1 MNKFL
6 LPLVGLSLLVSGC
19 AGLNSGSL
27 GGVATPQRCED
38 AIARVTTLEALVKL
52 LPSLGVPQHDAD
64 GISQALAQGQVSIQA
79 VCDFAR
85 SQETP
90 PNPTT
95 SST

>member
-1 MNKFL
+1 MKKFF
-6 LPLVGLSLLVSGC
+6 LPLVGLSLLISGC
-19 AGLNSGSL
+19 AGLNSGNL

-38 AIARVTTLEALVKL
+38 VISRVTTLEALIKL
-52 LPSLGVPQHDAD
+52 LPSLGIPQHDVD

-90 PNPTT
+90 PNPDTNVT
-95 SST
+95 